1 MRTSKDRQTCL
12 IIRVKAREPVRR
24 RDRVSYVFQMQVCS
38 CAFPL
43 VWIPLAGAG
52 LIIRELTENQAF
64 QLSCSPQP
72 RHGGLIGLRLYHR
85 RPQSQT
91 TLLSL
96 SRLSDLRVDLAH
108 SGRLQLCGGLLSPQ
122 VNVTIPNI
130 QFGDAGLY
138 IFELSYTAGN
148 SSEHILLGTQKVL
161 LLVKS
166 TGKIAPLFYVISLFW
181 QSYSCLLFL
190 SSSGVLRMHP
200 QLRYTTTGDGIRNRA
215 SSAAIKLAGKCK

>member
-1 MRTSKDRQTCL
+1 MFT
-12 IIRVKAREPVRR
+12 P
-24 RDRVSYVFQMQVCS
+24 
-38 CAFPL
+38 P
-43 VWIPLAGAG
+43 AGAG

-72 RHGGLIGLRLYHR
+72 SHGGLIGLRLYHR
-85 RPQSQT
+85 RPNSQT
-91 TLLSL
+91 TLLSM

-108 SGRLQLCGGLLSPQ
+108 GGRLQLRGGLLSPH

-138 IFELSYTAGN
+138 IFELSHTADN
-148 SSEHILLGTQKVL
+148 SSEHIPLGTQKVL

-166 TGKIAPLFYVISLFW
+166 AGNPPPHPFNVICLFCQF
-181 QSYSCLLFL
+181 YSCLLL
-190 SSSGVLRMHP
+190 LCCRGVLLMLP
-200 QLRYTTTGDGIRNRA
+200 QLRFTAIGDHIRDRA